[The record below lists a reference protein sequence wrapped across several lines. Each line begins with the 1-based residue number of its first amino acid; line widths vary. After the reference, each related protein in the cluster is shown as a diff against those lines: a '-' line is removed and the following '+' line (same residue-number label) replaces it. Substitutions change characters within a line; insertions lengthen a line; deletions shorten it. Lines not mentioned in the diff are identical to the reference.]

1 MNDELTMIL
10 LIQKDSYNRIL
21 CITLAMSASST
32 EFKISPHIAR
42 LQRGLVLRANSVLIT
57 VYGDVMAG
65 RGQTVWLGSLIQLAG
80 LFGLSARLV
89 RTSAFRL
96 AADDWLSCTRLGRR
110 SFYGLTDAGL
120 QRVQHAEQR
129 IYDFK
134 LPKWDGRWTLVMVAS
149 GLPASMR
156 LHLKREL
163 RWEGFGELSPNLLAH
178 PHASHTSL
186 KDIIQ
191 AAGAVDKV
199 MVLSAESLAGYSA
212 KPLQTVM
219 HATFK
224 LDDVE
229 KAFKQFVARFE
240 PLLQPATSLS
250 PAEAFFVRTL
260 LIHEYRKVL
269 LRDPNVPQAL
279 LPVSWSGLDARQLCE
294 ALYARLLPSSEAFL
308 LAHVETLD
316 GQLAKAPRRLAKRLA
331 DNRQQHASN
340 TPESL

>member
-1 MNDELTMIL
+1 MP
-10 LIQKDSYNRIL
+10 
-21 CITLAMSASST
+21 ASST
-32 EFKISPHIAR
+32 EFQISLHIAR

-65 RGQTVWLGSLIQLAG
+65 RGQAVWLGSLIQLAG

-96 AADDWLSCTRLGRR
+96 TADDWLSCTRLGRR

-120 QRVQHAEQR
+120 QRVQHAERR

-134 LPKWDGRWTLVMVAS
+134 LPEWDGRWTLVMVAA
-149 GLPASMR
+149 GLPASVR

-163 RWEGFGELSPNLLAH
+163 RWEGFGELSPNVLAH
-178 PHASHTSL
+178 PHANHTTL
-186 KDIIQ
+186 KDIIL
-191 AAGAVDKV
+191 ATGTVDKIV
-199 MVLSAESLAGYSA
+199 VLNAESIAGYSS

-240 PLLQPATSLS
+240 PLLEHAAGLNPAD
-250 PAEAFFVRTL
+250 AFFVRTL

-269 LRDPNVPQAL
+269 LRDPNLPQAL
-279 LPVSWSGLDARQLCE
+279 LQGGWTGLHARQVCE
-294 ALYARLLPSSEAFL
+294 ALYGHLLSGSEAFL
-308 LAHVETLD
+308 AAHVETLD
-316 GQLAKAPRRLAKRLA
+316 GTLNKAPRRTAKRLA
-331 DNRQQHASN
+331 DNRG
-340 TPESL
+340 

>member
-1 MNDELTMIL
+1 MPT
-10 LIQKDSYNRIL
+10 
-21 CITLAMSASST
+21 SSI

-65 RGQTVWLGSLIQLAG
+65 RGQAVWLGSLIQLAG

-96 AADDWLSCTRLGRR
+96 TADDWLTCKRLGRR

-134 LPKWDGRWTLVMVAS
+134 LSEWDGRWTLVMVAA
-149 GLPASMR
+149 GLPASVR
-156 LHLKREL
+156 LHIKREL
-163 RWEGFGELSPNLLAH
+163 RWEGFGELSPNVLAH

-191 AAGAVDKV
+191 AAGAADKV
-199 MVLSAESLAGYSA
+199 MVLSAESIAGYSG

-224 LDDVE
+224 LDQVE
-229 KAFKQFVARFE
+229 TAFKQFVARFE
-240 PLLQPATSLS
+240 PMLQHAASLTPS
-250 PAEAFFVRTL
+250 EAFFVRTL

-269 LRDPNVPQAL
+269 LRDPNLPQAL
-279 LPVSWSGLDARQLCE
+279 LPANWPGRHARQLCE
-294 ALYARLLPSSEAFL
+294 ALYARLLTSSEAFL

-316 GQLAKAPRRLAKRLA
+316 GKLAKTPRRMTKRLA
-331 DNRQQHASN
+331 DNRR
-340 TPESL
+340 

>member
-1 MNDELTMIL
+1 MPT
-10 LIQKDSYNRIL
+10 
-21 CITLAMSASST
+21 SST
-32 EFKISPHIAR
+32 PFKISPHIAR
-42 LQRGLVLRANSVLIT
+42 LQRGLVLRANSILIT
-57 VYGDVMAG
+57 VYGDVIAG
-65 RGQTVWLGSLIQLAG
+65 RGQAVWLGSLIEHAD

-96 AADDWLSCTRLGRR
+96 TADDWLSCTRLGRR
-110 SFYGLTDAGL
+110 SFYALTDAGL

-134 LPKWDGRWTLVMVAS
+134 LPEWDGRWTLVMVAA
-149 GLPASMR
+149 GLPASLR

-163 RWEGFGELSPNLLAH
+163 RWEGFGELSPNVFAH

-186 KDIIQ
+186 KDIIK
-191 AAGAVDKV
+191 AAGAVDNIV
-199 MVLSAESLAGYSA
+199 VLSAESMAGYSG

-224 LDDVE
+224 LDEVE

-240 PLLQPATSLS
+240 PMLQQAVNLN

-269 LRDPNVPQAL
+269 LRDPNLPQAL
-279 LPVSWSGLDARQLCE
+279 LPASWSGLHARQLCE
-294 ALYARLLPSSEAFL
+294 ALYAHLLTGSEAFL
-308 LAHVETLD
+308 LAHVQTLD
-316 GQLAKAPRRLAKRLA
+316 GKLVKAPRRMPKRLA
-331 DNRQQHASN
+331 DNHS
-340 TPESL
+340 